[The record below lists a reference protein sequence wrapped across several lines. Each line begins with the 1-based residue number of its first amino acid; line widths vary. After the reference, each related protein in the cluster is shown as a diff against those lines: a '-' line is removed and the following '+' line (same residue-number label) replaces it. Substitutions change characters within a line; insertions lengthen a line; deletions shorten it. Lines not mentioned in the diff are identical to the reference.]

1 VAQGGDITNK
11 DGTGGE
17 SIYGPKFADEN
28 FRHTHCEVGTLSMAS
43 AKPNSNSSQFFVSF
57 AEQPHLDRKHV
68 VFGKMVRGEE
78 VLEMMA
84 VRAPSFF
91 FRFLLFCFVVGMLRG
106 SHAVGISAPLPPQP
120 HRRLLSG
127 AHVQVVVFWRPQL
140 TSPSCLVA
148 WKHTGTHAC
157 SDVCDSLPRTPTPG
171 GWDERRHPQAE
182 SSR

>member
-1 VAQGGDITNK
+1 MAQGGDITNK

-28 FRHTHCEVGTLSMAS
+28 FRHTHCEIGMLSMAS
-43 AKPNSNSSQFFVSF
+43 AKPNSNSSQFFVTF

-91 FRFLLFCFVVGMLRG
+91 FFFVLAPFDLLDSFMDLR
-106 SHAVGISAPLPPQP
+106 
-120 HRRLLSG
+120 RRASMS
-127 AHVQVVVFWRPQL
+127 VVFP
-140 TSPSCLVA
+140 
-148 WKHTGTHAC
+148 
-157 SDVCDSLPRTPTPG
+157 
-171 GWDERRHPQAE
+171 
-182 SSR
+182 